1 MWNGWTGRCCAEET
15 SGQRTWRLP
24 SESNGQLLQL
34 PLQVDKVFQNHNC
47 DLDLLDLKEDAI
59 LNTLPRLCVE
69 EEEEQFSESSQ
80 VQPSSQLVGQETGEE
95 QGMLSSKESFKEAKE
110 KENQEPKKGNEISHK
125 PVQFNVTLGK
135 GKQGQRLIVKRQ
147 GEVVEVDEE
156 VSRSNATSYTKE
168 KAPELKPS
176 IDSVKIKRVVRHSV
190 GQERVAVGKQKVV
203 KKRLLEKQ
211 EVVGNK
217 KVVEKEIP
225 VVRAKMMEKEEVV
238 EKRKVVGGDEQQVKC
253 DVKISTRQCEKV
265 SVVERLSR
273 QMKECKIKENENKA
287 PPSYSFPKPGKS
299 ASPDRVPPRREPEL
313 SLSDRMMR
321 AYLPASEWDFVPFVP
336 PKDMKPLPPCCKK
349 DYPCCR
355 TSGFPK
361 NRDVSIRTNFK
372 VPPPPN
378 GIIPPPNSFL

>member
-24 SESNGQLLQL
+24 SGSNGQVLQL
-34 PLQVDKVFQNHNC
+34 PLQVDKFFQNHDC
-47 DLDLLDLKEDAI
+47 DLNLLDLKEDAI

-69 EEEEQFSESSQ
+69 
-80 VQPSSQLVGQETGEE
+80 VQPSSQLLGQETGEE

-110 KENQEPKKGNEISHK
+110 KQNQEPKKGNEISHK

-168 KAPELKPS
+168 KAPEMKPS
-176 IDSVKIKRVVRHSV
+176 IDNVKIKRVVRHSV

-299 ASPDRVPPRREPEL
+299 ASPDRVPPEL

-378 GIIPPPNSFL
+378 GIIPPPYSYL

>member
-1 MWNGWTGRCCAEET
+1 M
-15 SGQRTWRLP
+15 
-24 SESNGQLLQL
+24 
-34 PLQVDKVFQNHNC
+34 
-47 DLDLLDLKEDAI
+47 LDLIEDAI

-80 VQPSSQLVGQETGEE
+80 VQPSSQLLGQETGEE

-156 VSRSNATSYTKE
+156 VS
-168 KAPELKPS
+168 
-176 IDSVKIKRVVRHSV
+176 
-190 GQERVAVGKQKVV
+190 
-203 KKRLLEKQ
+203 RLLEKQ

-287 PPSYSFPKPGKS
+287 PSSYSFPKPGKS